1 MYLNTVN
8 AIYDKFKT
16 NIIPLFSIVPEVL
29 ASEIKQEKEINSTQ
43 TGMEGAKLFL
53 FADGSYIKNA
63 KDSIK

>member
-43 TGMEGAKLFL
+43 TGMEGVKLFL
-53 FADGSYIKNA
+53 FADGS
-63 KDSIK
+63 